1 MGVLS
6 TDAPDTAAAAGGR
19 LRASPGCE
27 EENQAGIIQKGAD
40 SGGQAGEGASGDF
53 VYASL
58 FFCGFHVC

>member
-6 TDAPDTAAAAGGR
+6 TDAPDTAPAAGGR
-19 LRASPGCE
+19 LRASSGPE

-40 SGGQAGEGASGDF
+40 SRSRAGEGASGDF